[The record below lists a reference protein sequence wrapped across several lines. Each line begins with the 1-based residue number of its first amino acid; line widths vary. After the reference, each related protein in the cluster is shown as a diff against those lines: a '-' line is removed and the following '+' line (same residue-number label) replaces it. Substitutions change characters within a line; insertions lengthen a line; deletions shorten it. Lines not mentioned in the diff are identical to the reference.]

1 MDPLASIAA
10 EPSNW
15 AGFGVSLLTAF
26 AVAAVSIA
34 LGVGASVV
42 WEWRRMVG
50 PEAPQVRRTTIRR
63 PTLRRT
69 TRHAR

>member
-50 PEAPQVRRTTIRR
+50 PQAPHVRRTTIRR
-63 PTLRRT
+63 PTLRRP

>member
-1 MDPLASIAA
+1 MDPLASIAV

-15 AGFGVSLLTAF
+15 AGFGLSLLTAF

-34 LGVGASVV
+34 LGVGASIV

-50 PEAPQVRRTTIRR
+50 PQAHRVRRTTIRR
-63 PTLRRT
+63 PTVHRV